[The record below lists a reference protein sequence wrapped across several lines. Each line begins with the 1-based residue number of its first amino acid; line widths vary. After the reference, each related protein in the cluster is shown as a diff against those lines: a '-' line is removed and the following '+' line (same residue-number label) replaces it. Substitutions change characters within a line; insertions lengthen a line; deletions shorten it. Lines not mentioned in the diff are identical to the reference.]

1 MATADFFAG
10 HGGVS
15 RAARAAGFSA
25 REWELLKGENHD
37 LTRPVVLRKIQYD
50 IKKGLII
57 AAMLAPPCSSFSP
70 ARDRTR
76 VIRSRA
82 FPWGIAGVPPHEVEK
97 LEVGNACILAA
108 LKIIKTLDRHGVPWV
123 LENPHSSKMWYLPP
137 LVDFQNSCHTTTIVT
152 DFCQWGTRWRKRTRL
167 LAGNINPIDLERL
180 QKICRGSRGLCS
192 RTGCQHFQ
200 LTGSNSHGVPWT
212 RVAQPYPARLCH
224 SLAHSL
230 LAKYMIVPT

>member
-1 MATADFFAG
+1 M
-10 HGGVS
+10 
-15 RAARAAGFSA
+15 

-37 LTRPVVLRKIQYD
+37 LTRPVVMQKIQYD

-108 LKIIKTLDRHGVPWV
+108 LKIIKALDRHGVPWV

-137 LVDFQNSCHTTTIVT
+137 LVDLQNSCHTTTIVT

-180 QKICRGSRGLCS
+180 QRFCRDSKGLCS